1 MFGIVGIVYGYRTG
15 KIDSFRDASELVG
28 KSLQIFLEYLEMLI
42 GFFSLILGT
51 IIN

>member
-1 MFGIVGIVYGYRTG
+1 MFGIVGTVYGYRTG

-42 GFFSLILGT
+42 EILFTDLGD
-51 IIN
+51 NY

>member
-1 MFGIVGIVYGYRTG
+1 MFGIVGIVSGYRTG

-42 GFFSLILGT
+42 EILFTDLGD
-51 IIN
+51 NY

>member
-42 GFFSLILGT
+42 EILFTDLGD
-51 IIN
+51 NY